1 MITSA
6 KNINQTD
13 LAVDN
18 DGITKPSPLKKRR
31 YLENVMNQLALLF
44 LLGYSLEPT
53 AQRHWELLNPPK

>member
-18 DGITKPSPLKKRR
+18 DGITKPSPLKNRR
-31 YLENVMNQLALLF
+31 YLENVMNQLA
-44 LLGYSLEPT
+44 
-53 AQRHWELLNPPK
+53 

>member
-44 LLGYSLEPT
+44 L
-53 AQRHWELLNPPK
+53 